1 VKRKRTERR
10 PITTFVRF
18 LFSPF
23 VIFVT
28 LWLIPLARPTQKNGR
43 FTLEHAYST
52 GEWQIKNFYVLL
64 QIAHMILQLME
75 RGSLLGG
82 DCKLMF
88 GCIRNLARRLS
99 ESLRNRLIPPEATD
113 PAIARH
119 IQIRLNTS

>member
-1 VKRKRTERR
+1 MR
-10 PITTFVRF
+10 
-18 LFSPF
+18 
-23 VIFVT
+23 
-28 LWLIPLARPTQKNGR
+28 NGSGYPPCR
-43 FTLEHAYST
+43 HKASKSAWAIRC

-82 DCKLMF
+82 DCKLLF